1 MKGMI
6 IISINDMNE
15 LMRIQASTLYV
26 LDDEDKIVS
35 VNEPGQISTPLIF
48 FGMTRNATFK
58 FFKSDLSQ
66 PLIDEINRITQSDVS
81 ILNVCKI
88 LEKYKSLKNVWIGPA
103 YSFPEIVSTNSDQNI
118 FSITDYNRHYLARY
132 FSNVYDNYE
141 YRYPITAFIVDGDA
155 ISICCSARKS
165 SRAIEASLNTI
176 EQFRGRGIANKVVT
190 AWSREVTNLGY
201 IPLYSTSWDNL
212 NSQRVAQKLGLIQYG
227 MDFSI
232 NAD

>member
-141 YRYPITAFIVDGDA
+141 YIYPALNN
-155 ISICCSARKS
+155 
-165 SRAIEASLNTI
+165 SLK
-176 EQFRGRGIANKVVT
+176 EFKV
-190 AWSREVTNLGY
+190 
-201 IPLYSTSWDNL
+201 
-212 NSQRVAQKLGLIQYG
+212 
-227 MDFSI
+227 
-232 NAD
+232 